1 MKRFTMLAVIAA
13 FMLAACTSEEATE
26 TAATEE
32 DNNTVEYLF
41 VQNGDS
47 FEIDGTTLTLID
59 VDSRTLYFSDRP
71 ERIAGYMNLD
81 ELLRIGG
88 EGENSFAVNPPN
100 ATFAVFDGDDVLES
114 VIVLRNPRLVDDDLS
129 FDFDIVQGDPPDRG
143 GHCVLFIDTIGRPAT
158 PASVA
163 GVHRRHKRRHRAAVR
178 H

>member
-1 MKRFTMLAVIAA
+1 MKRLVILAIFAA
-13 FMLAACTSEEATE
+13 FMLAGCTGEEGSE

-32 DNNTVEYLF
+32 ESDTVEYLF

-47 FEIDGTTLTLID
+47 FEIEGTTLTLID

-81 ELLRIGG
+81 ELLRIGS

-114 VIVLRNPRLVDDDLS
+114 VIVLRNPRLIDDDLF
-129 FDFDIVQGDPPDRG
+129 FDFDVVEGTPPDEG
-143 GHCVLFIDTIGRPAT
+143 GRCVLFIDTVGRPAS

-163 GVHRRHKRRHRAAVR
+163 GVHRRHRRRAVAR